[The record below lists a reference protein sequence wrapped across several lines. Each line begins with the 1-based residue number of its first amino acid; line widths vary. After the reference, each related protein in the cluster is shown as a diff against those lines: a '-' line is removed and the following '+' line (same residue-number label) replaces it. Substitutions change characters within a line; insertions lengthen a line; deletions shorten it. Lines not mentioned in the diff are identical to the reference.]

1 MPLFIYAAVYSL
13 YFENLLILLYFF
25 IFYVFCYCISI
36 VYNNNINLFCG
47 SFSKSFLSQ
56 IVNVAFCYT
65 SLSNGIRP

>member
-36 VYNNNINLFCG
+36 VIIIILIYFVDLF
-47 SFSKSFLSQ
+47 KSFLSQ